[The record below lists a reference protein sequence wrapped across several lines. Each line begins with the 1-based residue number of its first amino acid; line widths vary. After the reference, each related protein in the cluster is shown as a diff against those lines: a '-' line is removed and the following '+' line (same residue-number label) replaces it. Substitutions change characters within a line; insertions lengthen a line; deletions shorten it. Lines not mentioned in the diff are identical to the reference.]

1 MDTKLILDFLSKLGE
16 QVSSTGQEVFKI
28 YMQQSY
34 VDGISS
40 LIWASVLFLIF
51 IVGCSITGFVLISK
65 SKKLNRDDFDSKN
78 DFEEEKI
85 AYIGVGIAFVV
96 IGCILFLI
104 FGMSELTDGIKHLIN
119 PQYYA
124 LQDLTNAVKSAVGK

>member
-40 LIWASVLFLIF
+40 LIWAAVLFLIF
-51 IVGCSITGFVLISK
+51 IVGSGIVSFKILK
-65 SKKLNRDDFDSKN
+65 YAKKLKEKDDYD
-78 DFEEEKI
+78 EEEYII
-85 AYIGVGIAFVV
+85 AMVISIAVIVV
-96 IGCILFLI
+96 SIIIFLI
-104 FGMSELTDGIKHLIN
+104 FGMSELTNGIKHLIN

-124 LQDLTNAVKSAVGK
+124 LQDLSNAVKNAVK

>member
-28 YMQQSY
+28 YIQQSY

-65 SKKLNRDDFDSKN
+65 SKKLDIKDFDSKN

-85 AYIGVGIAFVV
+85 AYMGIGIAFIT
-96 IGCILFLI
+96 IGCLLFLI
-104 FGMSELTDGIKHLIN
+104 IGMSELTDGIKHLIN

-124 LQDLTNAVKSAVGK
+124 LQDLTNAVKSAIK

>member
-40 LIWASVLFLIF
+40 LIWAAVLFLIF
-51 IVGCSITGFVLISK
+51 IVGSGIVSFKILK
-65 SKKLNRDDFDSKN
+65 YAKKLKEKDDYD
-78 DFEEEKI
+78 EEEYII
-85 AYIGVGIAFVV
+85 AMVISIAVIVV
-96 IGCILFLI
+96 SIIIFLI
-104 FGMSELTDGIKHLIN
+104 FGMSELTNGIKHLIN

-124 LQDLTNAVKSAVGK
+124 LQDLANAVKSAIK

>member
-28 YMQQSY
+28 YIQQSY

-51 IVGCSITGFVLISK
+51 IVGCGIIGFSLMSK
-65 SKKLNRDDFDSKN
+65 GKKLNMKDFYSKN

-85 AYIGVGIAFVV
+85 AYMGIGIAFIT
-96 IGCILFLI
+96 IGCLLFLI
-104 FGMSELTDGIKHLIN
+104 IGMSELTDGIKHLIN

-124 LQDLTNAVKSAVGK
+124 LQDLTNAVKSAIK

>member
-1 MDTKLILDFLSKLGE
+1 MDTKLILDFLSKLDE

-51 IVGCSITGFVLISK
+51 IVGCGIVSFKILK
-65 SKKLNRDDFDSKN
+65 YAKKLKEKDDYD
-78 DFEEEKI
+78 EEEYII
-85 AYIGVGIAFVV
+85 AMVISIAVIVV
-96 IGCILFLI
+96 SIIIFLI
-104 FGMSELTDGIKHLIN
+104 FGMSELTNGIKHLIN

-124 LQDLTNAVKSAVGK
+124 LQDLSNAVKNAVK

>member
-51 IVGCSITGFVLISK
+51 IVGCSVTGFTLMSRG
-65 SKKLNRDDFDSKN
+65 KKLDRENFSSN
-78 DFEEEKI
+78 NSFEEEKMMYYGI
-85 AYIGVGIAFVV
+85 GIAFIV

-104 FGMSELTDGIKHLIN
+104 FGMPELTNGIKHLIN

-124 LQDLTNAVKSAVGK
+124 LQDLANAVKSAVK

>member
-1 MDTKLILDFLSKLGE
+1 MDTKMVLDFLSKLGE

-34 VDGISS
+34 VNGISS
-40 LIWASVLFLIF
+40 LIWATVLFLIF
-51 IVGCSITGFVLISK
+51 IVGSGIISYKLLKHANKLKEDDNFDEDEYFLSIGGGIALAVISVLI
-65 SKKLNRDDFDSKN
+65 
-78 DFEEEKI
+78 
-85 AYIGVGIAFVV
+85 Y
-96 IGCILFLI
+96 LI

-124 LQDLTNAVKSAVGK
+124 IQDLANAVKNAVK

>member
-51 IVGCSITGFVLISK
+51 IVGCGIVSFKILK
-65 SKKLNRDDFDSKN
+65 YAKKLKEKDDYD
-78 DFEEEKI
+78 EEEYII
-85 AYIGVGIAFVV
+85 AMVISIAVIVV
-96 IGCILFLI
+96 SIIIFLI
-104 FGMSELTDGIKHLIN
+104 FGMSELTNGIKHLIN

-124 LQDLTNAVKSAVGK
+124 LQDLSNAVKNAVK

>member
-1 MDTKLILDFLSKLGE
+1 MDTKLILDFLSKLGD

-51 IVGCSITGFVLISK
+51 IVGCSIAGFVLISK
-65 SKKLNRDDFDSKN
+65 SKKLNMKDFDSKN

-85 AYIGVGIAFVV
+85 AYICVGIAFVV

-104 FGMSELTDGIKHLIN
+104 FGMSELTNGIKHLIN

-124 LQDLTNAVKSAVGK
+124 IQDLANAVKSAVK

>member
-28 YMQQSY
+28 YMQQAY
-34 VDGISS
+34 VNGISS
-40 LIWASVLFLIF
+40 LIWATVLFLIF

-65 SKKLNRDDFDSKN
+65 SKKLNVEDYSSKKN
-78 DFEEEKI
+78 YEEEKI
-85 AYIGVGIAFVV
+85 VYILFGAAFITMGCV
-96 IGCILFLI
+96 IFLI
-104 FGMSELTDGIKHLIN
+104 FGMSELTDGVKHLIN

-124 LQDLTNAVKSAVGK
+124 LQDLTNAVKSAIK

>member
-1 MDTKLILDFLSKLGE
+1 MDTKLILDFLSKLDE

-51 IVGCSITGFVLISK
+51 IVGCGIVSFKILK
-65 SKKLNRDDFDSKN
+65 YAKKLKEKDDYD
-78 DFEEEKI
+78 EEEYII
-85 AYIGVGIAFVV
+85 AMVISIAVIVV
-96 IGCILFLI
+96 SIIIFLI
-104 FGMSELTDGIKHLIN
+104 FGMSELTNGIKHLIN

-124 LQDLTNAVKSAVGK
+124 LQDLANAVKSAIK

>member
-51 IVGCSITGFVLISK
+51 IVGSGIVSFKILK
-65 SKKLNRDDFDSKN
+65 YAKKLKEKDEDDYD
-78 DFEEEKI
+78 EEEYVI
-85 AYIGVGIAFVV
+85 AMVIGIAVIVV
-96 IGCILFLI
+96 SIIIFLI
-104 FGMSELTDGIKHLIN
+104 FGMSELTNGIKHLIN

-124 LQDLTNAVKSAVGK
+124 LQDLSNAVKNAVK

>member
-40 LIWASVLFLIF
+40 LIWATVLFLIF
-51 IVGCSITGFVLISK
+51 IVGSGIVSFKILK
-65 SKKLNRDDFDSKN
+65 YAKKLKEKDEDDYD
-78 DFEEEKI
+78 EEEYII
-85 AYIGVGIAFVV
+85 AMVIGIAVIVV
-96 IGCILFLI
+96 SIIIFLI
-104 FGMSELTDGIKHLIN
+104 FGMSELTNGIKHLIN

-124 LQDLTNAVKSAVGK
+124 LQDLSNAVKNAVK

>member
-40 LIWASVLFLIF
+40 LIWATVLFLIF
-51 IVGCSITGFVLISK
+51 IVGSGIVSFKILK
-65 SKKLNRDDFDSKN
+65 YAKKLKEKDEDDYD
-78 DFEEEKI
+78 EEEYII
-85 AYIGVGIAFVV
+85 AMVIGIAVIVV
-96 IGCILFLI
+96 SIIIFLI
-104 FGMSELTDGIKHLIN
+104 FGMSELTNGIKHLIN

-124 LQDLTNAVKSAVGK
+124 LQDLANAVKSAIK

>member
-1 MDTKLILDFLSKLGE
+1 MDTKTVLDFLSKLGE

-34 VDGISS
+34 VNGISS
-40 LIWASVLFLIF
+40 LIWAVVLFLIF
-51 IVGCSITGFVLISK
+51 IVGCSITGYVLISR
-65 SKKLNRDDFDSKN
+65 SKKIVREDFDSKN

-85 AYIGVGIAFVV
+85 ACFGIGIAFIV
-96 IGCILFLI
+96 IGGILFLV

-124 LQDLTNAVKSAVGK
+124 LQDLANAVKSVTK

>member
-28 YMQQSY
+28 YIQQSY

-51 IVGCSITGFVLISK
+51 IVGCGIIGFSLMSK
-65 SKKLNRDDFDSKN
+65 GKKLNMKDFYSKN

-85 AYIGVGIAFVV
+85 AYIGIGIAFIT

-124 LQDLTNAVKSAVGK
+124 LQDLTNAVKSAIK